1 MEPKEL
7 RTKRW
12 IENFVNKHLK
22 SSKLPIGPYDKDA
35 LYDVFVS
42 HSSSDREFIR
52 KVQLFLYHDKG
63 GIQAYVDWQDPNMQH
78 PTDAR
83 TALLLKERIK
93 GAKKLI
99 YVVTNDSLKSVWC
112 SWELGFADSEKGV
125 ENVAILAIKPN
136 NGRWKHN
143 EYLQQYP
150 WIIFDEQDKHF
161 KIIMPTGKKM
171 SLYEWLI
178 K

>member
-63 GIQAYVDWQDPNMQH
+63 GIQAHVDWQDQNMQH
-78 PTDAR
+78 PTNAKTD
-83 TALLLKERIK
+83 LLLK
-93 GAKKLI
+93 
-99 YVVTNDSLKSVWC
+99 
-112 SWELGFADSEKGV
+112 
-125 ENVAILAIKPN
+125 
-136 NGRWKHN
+136 
-143 EYLQQYP
+143 
-150 WIIFDEQDKHF
+150 
-161 KIIMPTGKKM
+161 
-171 SLYEWLI
+171 
-178 K
+178 

>member
-12 IENFVNKHLK
+12 IENYVNKFSNLRTPT
-22 SSKLPIGPYDKDA
+22 SGRYDKDV

-52 KVQLFLYHDKG
+52 KVQLFLYHGKG
-63 GIQAYVDWQDPNMQH
+63 GIQAYVDWQDPKMQH
-78 PTDAR
+78 PTDAH

-99 YVVTNDSLKSVWC
+99 FVVTNDSLKSVWC
-112 SWELGFADSEKGV
+112 SWELGFADSEKGI
-125 ENVAILAIKPN
+125 ENVAILAVKPN

-150 WIIFDEQDKHF
+150 WIIFDEQDKQF
-161 KIIMPTGKKM
+161 QIIMPTGKKM

>member
-1 MEPKEL
+1 MESKEL
-7 RTKRW
+7 KTKQW
-12 IENFVNKHLK
+12 IEDFVQAFEGW
-22 SSKLPIGPYDKDA
+22 STPTSEPCDKGT

-52 KVQLFLYHDKG
+52 KVQLFLYHGKG
-63 GIQAYVDWQDPNMQH
+63 GVHAYVDWQDPKMQH
-78 PTDAR
+78 PTDAQ
-83 TALLLKERIK
+83 TAFLIKERIK

-99 YVVTNDSLKSVWC
+99 YVVTTDSLKSLWC

-136 NGRWKHN
+136 HGRWKHN

-150 WIIFDEQDKHF
+150 WIIYDNQINLFQ
-161 KIIMPTGKKM
+161 IIMPDGTKM
-171 SLYEWLI
+171 SLYEWL
-178 K
+178 KK